1 MSLYTVLMGSSESFR
16 HSSQTQSPAP
26 NYSRSFSC
34 LFLECLISCSAIWR
48 CSTLYTT
55 INKFLYIH
63 TQFLL
68 IFVQNVY
75 FRNSVPTKTWE
86 QPSRKSVLNP
96 PVSTRDLF
104 GEMPLLAPAEIL
116 DPCCHQGGIHLLLHQ
131 EWEGQGAVRHTCTHR
146 HPVFYTAAP
155 ARGWSDPQPAA
166 LPGLAWLNAKSI
178 PLFPG

>member
-34 LFLECLISCSAIWR
+34 LFLECLISCSAIRR

-96 PVSTRDLF
+96 PS
-104 GEMPLLAPAEIL
+104 E
-116 DPCCHQGGIHLLLHQ
+116 HQGSL
-131 EWEGQGAVRHTCTHR
+131 WWNAFACTSRNSGPMLPSGR
-146 HPVFYTAAP
+146 HPFVVTSGV
-155 ARGWSDPQPAA
+155 RGAGCCQTHVHTQTPRVLHGRTS
-166 LPGLAWLNAKSI
+166 AWLIRSAACCT
-178 PLFPG
+178 PRACLT